1 MRLYLCD
8 LNVAKLWGRRWDLSL
23 ALVECDKGKIRC
35 QDYEIRKPG
44 GHNYNVSKSSNV
56 SPWEQYVTYQQN
68 GDRCRQHPIAC
79 QSAYDLFFQEELLND
94 SA

>member
-35 QDYEIRKPG
+35 QDYEKRKPG
-44 GHNYNVSKSSNV
+44 AIITMSPSHPMCLPGSNM
-56 SPWEQYVTYQQN
+56 
-68 GDRCRQHPIAC
+68 
-79 QSAYDLFFQEELLND
+79 
-94 SA
+94 